1 MLVLYVLFHPKE
13 EEEEEAKR
21 GFTFTIHF
29 LQEIFVC
36 A

>member
-1 MLVLYVLFHPKE
+1 MLVLCVLLQPKE
-13 EEEEEAKR
+13 EEEAAKR

-29 LQEIFVC
+29 LQETFIY